1 MEDVFK
7 GSSQRL
13 GWRVIVKR
21 RLKEMDE
28 KLAEA
33 ILIQLAQINANISGL
48 NEQITGFVVDL
59 SEFSD
64 RFEEVVTEME
74 NERRIDRLTEYN

>member
-1 MEDVFK
+1 
-7 GSSQRL
+7 
-13 GWRVIVKR
+13 
-21 RLKEMDE
+21 MDE